1 MRRILIIE
9 DEIGLVV
16 PLADRLRAEG
26 YEVETA
32 MDGQTGLQQGLTN
45 TYDLILLDLM
55 LPKLSG
61 MQICKQLRQQNITVP
76 ILMLTA
82 RSQITDKV
90 DGLLAGADDYLTK
103 PFDMRELLARVAA
116 MLRRHQTKSGEPLT
130 TYTFGDVQVDL
141 QRAAVTRAGESISLS
156 TKEFQLLRHLIER
169 RGVILSREQLLGDVW
184 GYESATL
191 TRTVDVHIAWLRQKL
206 EPNPRTPEFFL
217 TIRGMGYKFAG

>member
-1 MRRILIIE
+1 MRRILIVE

-26 YEVETA
+26 YDVEAA
-32 MDGQTGLQQGLTN
+32 MDGQTGLQRGLTN
-45 TYDLILLDLM
+45 TFDLILLDLM

-61 MQICKQLRQQNITVP
+61 MQICKQLRQQEIGAP

-82 RSQITDKV
+82 RSQVTDKV
-90 DGLLAGADDYLTK
+90 AGLQSGADDYLTK

-130 TYTFGDVQVDL
+130 TYTFGDVQVDM
-141 QRAAVTRAGESISLS
+141 QRSAVVRSGEAVSLS

-184 GYESATL
+184 GYETATL

-206 EPNPRTPEFFL
+206 EPNPRSPEFFL
-217 TIRGMGYKFAG
+217 TVRGTGYKFAG